1 VNHCPFFC
9 NLKMLKMKIKKKYL
23 NSKVFQPIIRQF
35 VYIEDG
41 NESKYYSLGLDIF
54 ETEKKPKLSKKN
66 DKTRKKSIDIVR
78 NDINGVDN
86 NIES

>member
-1 VNHCPFFC
+1 
-9 NLKMLKMKIKKKYL
+9 MLKMKIKKKYL

-35 VYIEDG
+35 VYIEEG
-41 NESKYYSLGLDIF
+41 NEDKYYSLGLDIF

-66 DKTRKKSIDIVR
+66 DKTRKKSIDIVCD
-78 NDINGVDN
+78 DINGVDN